1 MITNY
6 LKVGIRNIQKNKLAA
21 FINTTGLALSVGCC
35 LVVFVFIDWS
45 FHMDTFHTKLDRL
58 YVLEKVAGQNG
69 EQSYEGPSPAP
80 MAEMLQNEFPQ
91 IKNTSRINFVDAII
105 KEGDRVFHQSV
116 SFVDDSFYDMFD
128 FPVKW
133 GSRNTFTDP
142 NGIVL
147 TEGLSEMLFGN
158 VNSIGKIVNIRFNQ
172 NGQEFVENFNVT
184 GVFEKKPYEASFYF
198 SALIP
203 FKKMPSLDSNYQDDW
218 SKNVEMTFIE
228 TTNETTILPKPE
240 QIKKYVN
247 LYNEANKNNPI
258 VGYHFQPLK
267 SMNLHSYKLS
277 STRFFNTHIL
287 GLFMLVFIALAVLVM
302 TCFNYMNIAI
312 ASASN
317 RVKEIGMRKSM
328 GSTRGQIIFQFLM
341 ENFILCTIGV
351 VLGLILARTLFIPWF
366 SQGAG
371 FDLTEKLFT
380 NIRVWISL
388 GCLLLL
394 TILGGSAYPAFYISA
409 LNPVNIV
416 KGNFNLGS
424 TNRFRKVLLGFQFFL
439 TFIGISMSLSF
450 IRDNQNTMARSWGY
464 EPLNNI
470 VTEIPAGNK
479 YELLTSELKSNKN
492 IHSVTGSVQP
502 LGKWSKQL
510 LVKTEGKDLSV
521 QCLQAL
527 PGFATQ
533 LGIEIT
539 NGRDLSDEIESDKTK
554 SILVNQAFLKER
566 NWDTGIGKTIEYN
579 NNKYLIVGETNDFR
593 FENYEKKMNPLIVMG
608 CHPSEIVYT
617 YIKTKSHILSAPHT
631 IIENEWK
638 KTFPDTP
645 FEYFYQETV
654 FDQYYAGA
662 QQIIS
667 VMSMSSLIMVII
679 SIAGIFGLALLVL
692 AKKMKEISVRKVLG
706 AGTIQISFQILKE
719 FLQAILIAFI
729 FGIPISYFFTYSIF
743 VVFTPES
750 DISPFPFIISF
761 IALVSMTIISVVWH
775 LYKAFVANPT
785 EYLKDN

>member
-6 LKVGIRNIQKNKLAA
+6 LKVGLRNIQKNKLAA
-21 FINTTGLALSVGCC
+21 LINTGGLALSVGCC

-45 FHMDTFHTKLDRL
+45 FNMDTLHSKLDRL
-58 YVLEKVAGQNG
+58 YVLEKVVGQKG
-69 EQSYEGPSPAP
+69 DPSYEGNSPAP
-80 MAEMLQNEFPQ
+80 MAEMLKNEFPQ
-91 IKNTSRINFVDAII
+91 IKNTSRVKFVDAII
-105 KEGDRVFHQSV
+105 KDGDRVFHQSV

-128 FPVKW
+128 FPIKW
-133 GSRNTFTDP
+133 GSKKTFTDP

-147 TEGLSEMLFGN
+147 TEELSEMLFGK

-172 NGQEFVENFNVT
+172 NGQEMVENFNVT
-184 GVFEKKPYEASFYF
+184 GVFEKKPYEAFFYF

-203 FKKMPSLDSNYQDDW
+203 FKKMPSLAMNYQGDW
-218 SKNVEMTFIE
+218 GRNVEMTFIE
-228 TTNETTILPKPE
+228 TTNETSALPKPE
-240 QIKKYVN
+240 QITKYVN

-287 GLFMLVFIALAVLVM
+287 GLFMLVFIALAVLIM

-317 RVKEIGMRKSM
+317 RIKEIGMRKSM
-328 GSTRGQIIFQFLM
+328 GSTRWQIIFQFLI
-341 ENFILCTIGV
+341 ENFILCTVGV
-351 VLGLILARTLFIPWF
+351 VLGLILAWTLFIPWF
-366 SQGAG
+366 SQSAG
-371 FDLTEKLFT
+371 FDLTEKLLT
-380 NIRVWISL
+380 NVRVWISL
-388 GCLLLL
+388 VCLLLL

-450 IRDNQNTMARSWGY
+450 IRDNQNTRARSWGY
-464 EPLNNI
+464 EPANNI
-470 VTEIPAGNK
+470 VAEIPAGNN
-479 YELLTSELKSNKN
+479 YELLTSELKSNNN
-492 IHSVTGSVQP
+492 IQSVTGSVQP

-510 LVKTEGKDLSV
+510 VVKTEGTDLSV

-533 LGIEIT
+533 MGIEIT
-539 NGRDLSDEIESDKTK
+539 KGRDLSDEIVSDRTG

-566 NWDTGIGKTIEYN
+566 NWDTGIGETIEYN
-579 NNKYLIVGETNDFR
+579 DNKYLIVGETNDFR

-608 CHPSEIVYT
+608 CLPSDIVFT
-617 YIKTKSHILSAPHT
+617 YIKTKSSVLSAPHT
-631 IIENEWK
+631 FIEKEWK

-645 FEYFYQETV
+645 FEFYYQETV

-667 VMSMSSLIMVII
+667 VMSMSSMIMVII
-679 SIAGIFGLALLVL
+679 SISGIFGLALLIL
-692 AKKMKEISVRKVLG
+692 SKKMKEISVRKVLG
-706 AGTIQISFQILKE
+706 AGSLHISFQILKE
-719 FLQAILIAFI
+719 FLQAIVIAFI
-729 FGIPISYFFTYSIF
+729 LGIPISYFFTNSIF
-743 VVFTPES
+743 VVFSPES
-750 DISPFPFIISF
+750 DISPFPFLISF
-761 IALVSMTIISVVWH
+761 VALVLMTVISVVWH
-775 LYKAFVANPT
+775 LYKAYVANPT
-785 EYLKDN
+785 EYLKDS

>member
-21 FINTTGLALSVGCC
+21 LINTGGLALSVGCC

-58 YVLEKVAGQNG
+58 FVLEKVVGQI
-69 EQSYEGPSPAP
+69 EEPSYEGNSPAP
-80 MAEMLQNEFPQ
+80 MAEMLTNEFPM
-91 IKNTSRINFVDAII
+91 ITNTSRINFVDAII
-105 KEGDRVFHQSV
+105 KEGDRVFQQSV

-133 GSRNTFTDP
+133 GNEKSFTDP
-142 NGIVL
+142 NSIVL
-147 TEGLSEMLFGN
+147 TEELSEMLFGKE
-158 VNSIGKIVNIRFNQ
+158 NSIGKIVNVRFNQ
-172 NGQEFVENFNVT
+172 NEQEFAESFNVT
-184 GVFEKKPYEASFYF
+184 GVLEKKPYETSFYF

-203 FKKMPSLDSNYQDDW
+203 FKKMPSLAMDYQSDW

-228 TTNETTILPKPE
+228 TTNENSSLPTPE
-240 QIKKYVN
+240 QITKYVN

-258 VGYHFQPLK
+258 VDYHFQPLK

-277 STRFFNTHIL
+277 HTRFFNTHIL
-287 GLFMLVFIALAVLVM
+287 GLFMLVFIALAVLIM
-302 TCFNYMNIAI
+302 TCFNYMNIAV

-328 GSTRGQIIFQFLM
+328 GSTRWQIITQFLM
-341 ENFILCTIGV
+341 ENFILCALGV
-351 VLGLILARTLFIPWF
+351 VLGLILAWTSFIPWF
-366 SQGAG
+366 SKGAG
-371 FDLTEKLFT
+371 IDLTEKLFS
-380 NIRVWISL
+380 NVRVWISL

-394 TILGGSAYPAFYISA
+394 TILGGSAYPALYISA

-450 IRDNQNTMARSWGY
+450 IRDNQNTRSRSWGY
-464 EPLNNI
+464 EPTNNI
-470 VTEIPAGNK
+470 VTKIPAGNN
-479 YELLTSELKSNKN
+479 YELLTSELKSNNN
-492 IHSVTGSVQP
+492 IQSVTGSIQP

-510 LVKTEGKDLSV
+510 VVKTEGTNLSI

-533 LGIEIT
+533 MGIEIVK
-539 NGRDLSDEIESDKTK
+539 GRDLSAEIESDITE
-554 SILVNQAFLKER
+554 SILVNQAFLTAK

-579 NNKYLIVGETNDFR
+579 DNKYLIVGETNDFR
-593 FENYEKKMNPLIVMG
+593 FENYEKKMSPLIVMG
-608 CHPSEIVYT
+608 CLPSDIVFT
-617 YIKTKSHILSAPHT
+617 YIKTKSSLLSAPHS
-631 IIENEWK
+631 IIEKDWK
-638 KTFPDTP
+638 KIFPDTSY
-645 FEYFYQETV
+645 EYYYQESV

-667 VMSMSSLIMVII
+667 VMSMSSFIMVII

-706 AGTIQISFQILKE
+706 AGTLHISFQILKE
-719 FLQAILIAFI
+719 FLQAILIAFVL
-729 FGIPISYFFTYSIF
+729 GIPISYFFTNSIF
-743 VVFTPES
+743 VVFSPES
-750 DISPFPFIISF
+750 DISAVPFVISF
-761 IALVSMTIISVVWH
+761 IALVLMTILSVVWH

-785 EYLKDN
+785 EYLKAN

>member
-6 LKVGIRNIQKNKLAA
+6 IKVGIRNIQKNKLAA

-69 EQSYEGPSPAP
+69 EKTYEGPSPAP

-91 IKNTSRINFVDAII
+91 IKNTSRVNFVDAII

-116 SFVDDSFYDMFD
+116 SFVDDSFHDMFD
-128 FPVKW
+128 FPIKW
-133 GSRNTFTDP
+133 GNKSAFTDP

-147 TEGLSEMLFGN
+147 TEELSEMLFGK

-184 GVFEKKPYEASFYF
+184 GVFKKKPYETSFYF

-203 FKKMPSLDSNYQDDW
+203 FKKMPSLAMNYQGDW
-218 SKNVEMTFIE
+218 SRNVEMTFIE
-228 TTNETTILPKPE
+228 TTNETAVLPKPE
-240 QIKKYVN
+240 QITKYVN
-247 LYNEANKNNPI
+247 LYNEANKNTPI
-258 VGYHFQPLK
+258 IGYHFQPLK

-277 STRFFNTHIL
+277 YTRFFNTHIL
-287 GLFMLVFIALAVLVM
+287 GLFMLIFIALAVLIM
-302 TCFNYMNIAI
+302 TCFNYMNIAV

-317 RVKEIGMRKSM
+317 RIKEIGMRKSM
-328 GSTRGQIIFQFLM
+328 GSTRWQIIFQFLM

-351 VLGLILARTLFIPWF
+351 GLGLILAWTLFIPWF

-380 NIRVWISL
+380 NVRVWVSL
-388 GCLLLL
+388 GCLLVL
-394 TILGGSAYPAFYISA
+394 TILGGSAYPAFYISG

-416 KGNFNLGS
+416 KGNFILGS

-450 IRDNQNTMARSWGY
+450 VRDNHNTRARSWGY
-464 EPLNNI
+464 APTNNV
-470 VTEIPAGNK
+470 VTRIPAGNS
-479 YELLTSELKSNKN
+479 YDLLTSELKSNDN
-492 IHSVTGSVQP
+492 IQSVTGSVQP
-502 LGKWSKQL
+502 LGKWSNQL
-510 LVKTEGKDLSV
+510 VVKSEGKDLPV

-527 PGFATQ
+527 PGFATKM
-533 LGIEIT
+533 GIEIT
-539 NGRDLSDEIESDKTK
+539 NGRDLSDDIESDKTGA
-554 SILVNQAFLKER
+554 ILVNQAFLKER
-566 NWDTGIGKTIEYN
+566 QWETGIGKTIEYN
-579 NNKYLIVGETNDFR
+579 KNKYLIVGETNDFR
-593 FENYEKKMNPLIVMG
+593 FENYESELNPLIVMG
-608 CHPSEIVYT
+608 CLPSDIEFT
-617 YIKTKSHILSAPHT
+617 YIKTKPNDLSAPHT
-631 IIENEWK
+631 IIEKEWK
-638 KTFPDTP
+638 KIFPDTP
-645 FEYFYQETV
+645 YEYYYQETV

-667 VMSMSSLIMVII
+667 VMSMSSMIMVII
-679 SIAGIFGLALLVL
+679 SISGIFGLALLIL
-692 AKKMKEISVRKVLG
+692 SKKMKEISVRKVLG
-706 AGTIQISFQILKE
+706 AGSLHISIQILKE
-719 FLQAILIAFI
+719 FLQAIVIAFI
-729 FGIPISYFFTYSIF
+729 LGIPISYFFTNSIF
-743 VVFTPES
+743 VVFSPES
-750 DISPFPFIISF
+750 DISPVPFLISF
-761 IALVSMTIISVVWH
+761 IALVLMTVISVVWH
-775 LYKAFVANPT
+775 LYKAFVSDPT